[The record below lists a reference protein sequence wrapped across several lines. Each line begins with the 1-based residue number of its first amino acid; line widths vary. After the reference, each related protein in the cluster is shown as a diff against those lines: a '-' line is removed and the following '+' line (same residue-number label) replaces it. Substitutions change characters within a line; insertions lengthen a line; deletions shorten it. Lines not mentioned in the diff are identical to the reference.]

1 MNGSLLQ
8 LGYFKIMVLWDVI
21 MYSAVDLDRHFEGTV
36 SWNVVAS
43 ALLKFSYVEIGS
55 VEPGTVVM

>member
-1 MNGSLLQ
+1 
-8 LGYFKIMVLWDVI
+8 MVLWDVI